1 MGRWWGRGYAKAAA
15 SSAVELLRE
24 DDVAHFTAHIFPGHV
39 ASEHVAQKLGLHSTA
54 QLVDGEA
61 VWVTDDPTDA

>member
-24 DDVAHFTAHIFPGHV
+24 DDVAHIFPGHV
-39 ASEHVAQKLGLHSTA
+39 SSERVAQKLSLHSTA

-61 VWVTDDPTDA
+61 VWATDDPNDA